1 VATSL
6 EKTRKSLNV
15 EKIIDPGL
23 KSSGTLAQ
31 VLESPGISFQL
42 CSDCA
47 LLIIYFIWITDFE

>member
-42 CSDCA
+42 CSDLRSA
-47 LLIIYFIWITDFE
+47 DNILYLDN